1 MINSY
6 IRTIEFEYEKVSKH
20 WLNIHTTISIGLTI
34 ASFLLELIVFFVLDR
49 LDMVGTTLPI
59 YMVRYL
65 IIPTGLN
72 LLILLVIL
80 LTRKTYP
87 KRLTLQTYVVSLG
100 LVAMCFVLFTIHSIF
115 PSLYFLFAI
124 PLMFSCLYGNYLLT
138 TVTAVCVLIARVVGD
153 VVIVWDSDKY
163 LLTDYGYNSVNFAL
177 SILILVGFYIACMA
191 LIYFEQ
197 EKNHA
202 AIKKEIERVQYR
214 HGMIIDQLTSLYNRT
229 ALDEVLAHL
238 SENDVGLVCA
248 MLDIDHFKEVN
259 DTLGHLIGDDY
270 LKQFG
275 CILRNECAQ
284 HLVFRYGGDEFCIL
298 FTGISLEEAGIICRR
313 IYRESS
319 KILEP
324 GRIRHT
330 AAASY
335 GLTVYQSGQTANDLI
350 QAADKALYAQKSKRK
365 DKNDDRR

>member
-1 MINSY
+1 MIHSH
-6 IRTIEFEYEKVSKH
+6 IRSIEFEYEKVSRH
-20 WLNIHTTISIGLTI
+20 WLVIHTSISIGLTI

-49 LDMVGTTLPI
+49 LDMISSTLPR
-59 YMVRYL
+59 YMIRYL

-80 LTRKTYP
+80 LLRKLYP
-87 KRLTLQTYVVSLG
+87 KRLSLQTYVVSLG

-124 PLMFSCLYGNYLLT
+124 PLMFSCLYGNYILT
-138 TVTAVCVLIARVVGD
+138 TITAVCVLVARIVGD
-153 VVIVWDSDKY
+153 VVIVWDADKV
-163 LLTDYGYNSVNFAL
+163 LLLDNEYTAVNFVL
-177 SILILVGFYIACMA
+177 SLLILVGFYIACMT
-191 LIYFEQ
+191 LIFFEK
-197 EKNHA
+197 EKSQA

-238 SENDVGLVCA
+238 GENDDGLVCA
-248 MLDIDHFKEVN
+248 MMDIDHFKEVN

-270 LKQFG
+270 LKRFG
-275 CILRNECAQ
+275 AILRTECAQ

-298 FTGISLEEAGIICRR
+298 FTGISQEEAGSICKR
-313 IYRESS
+313 IYRESA
-319 KILEP
+319 KILES

-335 GLTVYQSGQTANDLI
+335 GLTVYQVGQTSDELI
-350 QAADKALYAQKSKRK
+350 QAADNALYVQKRMHKS
-365 DKNDDRR
+365 NDDRR